1 MRVFLAGRV
10 AIEAGEVRIDEARFP
25 GRQGRLVFAYLVL
38 EQGRPVPHEELAEA
52 LWGEAL
58 PAAWKKALTVLVSK
72 IRGLLAECGMDDEK
86 ALTSAFGC
94 YRLDL
99 PDDAWVDV
107 IAAGKT
113 VQEAEDALASG
124 ELERAKT
131 AVIRAES
138 LARPSFLPGDDGV
151 WVDAKRR
158 ELANVLVRALACL
171 ADASSLAGDSVAAV
185 KRAEEAVALEPF
197 RESGYRR
204 LMEIH
209 AAAGNRAEALRVY
222 ERCRRLLADEL
233 GAFPSPETEAIYRD
247 LLRTPAH
254 APPTVDKPAATNDA
268 SLPLAPRASRRRP
281 RRLAVAGAGA
291 LVVAAA
297 GALLLAGAVAFAL
310 VELTTGGTEP
320 PTVAPNSVAVIDA
333 KTSRVIGDMLV
344 GSNPIAV
351 AAGEGGIW
359 VANADDGTV
368 THIDPKTRKVVKVI
382 GIGGDVSDIAVGFG
396 SVWVAN
402 GNEGTLVRI
411 DPELDAIERAIS
423 LGGTE
428 LQPQPVFLVAVGG
441 GAVWATSGN
450 RVIRID
456 PQTNRPLGAVPAK
469 GPTSVA
475 YGEGAVWVS
484 TLTERLL
491 RIEPETGRI
500 ATVAAL
506 PGPTWSLV
514 AGHGWLWG
522 IVDLFRPEIWRFAPA
537 TGSAAGT
544 VGAARPSVDLAVS
557 DAALWATSED
567 GAVSRIDPE
576 GLRVVAIVEVGQQ
589 PTAIAAGDGALW
601 VCVTAPNR
609 S

>member
-1 MRVFLAGRV
+1 MK
-10 AIEAGEVRIDEARFP
+10 
-25 GRQGRLVFAYLVL
+25 
-38 EQGRPVPHEELAEA
+38 
-52 LWGEAL
+52 W
-58 PAAWKKALTVLVSK
+58 
-72 IRGLLAECGMDDEK
+72 
-86 ALTSAFGC
+86 
-94 YRLDL
+94 
-99 PDDAWVDV
+99 
-107 IAAGKT
+107 
-113 VQEAEDALASG
+113 
-124 ELERAKT
+124 AK
-131 AVIRAES
+131 
-138 LARPSFLPGDDGV
+138 
-151 WVDAKRR
+151 
-158 ELANVLVRALACL
+158 
-171 ADASSLAGDSVAAV
+171 
-185 KRAEEAVALEPF
+185 EAVALEPF

-209 AAAGNRAEALRVY
+209 VAAGNRAEALRVY

-254 APPTVDKPAATNDA
+254 APPAVDEPAATNDA
-268 SLPLAPRASRRRP
+268 SLPLARRASRRRP

-291 LVVAAA
+291 LVVAAP

-310 VELTTGGTEP
+310 VELTTGGTELP
-320 PTVAPNSVAVIDA
+320 AVVPNSVAVVDA
-333 KTSRVIGDMLV
+333 KTSRVIGDILV

-423 LGGTE
+423 LDGTE
-428 LQPQPVFLVAVGG
+428 LEPQPVFLVAVGG

-456 PQTNRPLGAVPAK
+456 PQTNRPLGSAHAK

-484 TLTERLL
+484 TFTERLL

-500 ATVAAL
+500 ATAAGL
-506 PGPTWSLV
+506 PGPTSSLV

-522 IVDLFRPEIWRFAPA
+522 IVNPGLSSRPEIWRFAPT

-544 VGAARPSVDLAVS
+544 VGTDRPYVDLAVS
-557 DAALWATSED
+557 GAALWATSED

-576 GLRVVAIVEVGQQ
+576 SLRAVATVEVGQQ